1 MIETT
6 IKELE
11 ARLSHADSIQEG
23 QKQELL
29 SLLTTLKSEVSDLS
43 KTHGEQ
49 AQSIAGFT
57 RISAHEAIRR
67 EKDQKLIDL
76 ALNGL
81 GSSVAG
87 FEKSH
92 PNLVEIVNRICL
104 TLSNLGI

>member
-11 ARLSHADSIQEG
+11 ARLSNANSIQEA

-29 SLLTTLKSEVSDLS
+29 SLLTTLKAEVSHLS

-57 RISAHEAIRR
+57 RVSTHEAIRR
-67 EKDQKLIDL
+67 EKDQKLIEL

-81 GSSVAG
+81 GSSVVG